1 MHLPALIRLF
11 PRTFSRG
18 LAPVNDKDASRQS
31 FPTSPSQCP
40 AGLLSSKSPLRL
52 HRIEKHGVWPYAH
65 ALTQG
70 LSNATIDVHRLLSLR
85 NRRCA
90 RAFLEL
96 LWTTSGFVK
105 GAWCVNT
112 MAPLHMLLAVS
123 TRALSIAPANH
134 SESRRYHSWYFSH
147 PWWTA
152 LITANSSSPPWPL
165 SSSRESSPIL
175 SKSRIIDHASRRKRF
190 GILVHIVQPSILTP

>member
-1 MHLPALIRLF
+1 MDH
-11 PRTFSRG
+11 
-18 LAPVNDKDASRQS
+18 
-31 FPTSPSQCP
+31 
-40 AGLLSSKSPLRL
+40 
-52 HRIEKHGVWPYAH
+52 W
-65 ALTQG
+65 
-70 LSNATIDVHRLLSLR
+70 
-85 NRRCA
+85 
-90 RAFLEL
+90 
-96 LWTTSGFVK
+96 FVK

-112 MAPLHMLLAVS
+112 IAPLHVLLAVS

-190 GILVHIVQPSILTP
+190 GILVHIVQPSILLLAAPFHPCPENEGCFVVPPRTRLSTMQPHPLGRSVILVVSATRMTWSNASVWASKNCLSFSPSSPSDA